1 LLLTPEKK
9 KNKYKEEFIVYFAA
23 PAVHLINAYEKYSIP
38 DRTYLFSCTLPA
50 PKGRQMGEMLMLKG
64 TSVARVMMA

>member
-1 LLLTPEKK
+1 M
-9 KNKYKEEFIVYFAA
+9 ND
-23 PAVHLINAYEKYSIP
+23 YEKIAFL

-50 PKGRQMGEMLMLKG
+50 PTGRQMGEMLMLKG